1 MLSNILLK
9 IPEGVWILAGL
20 GLAWVVVTIPIWRMV
35 KKKEPSPNFEY
46 HWGSL
51 GRGLGGWNVSW
62 SLVLALAWLMLT
74 FGSVAVA
81 VELLMPPSVQSP
93 TGGEDGGKPAGD
105 GAKPDTSKPAGDGSK
120 PDASKPAPS
129 GTAATDSKKGGE

>member
-1 MLSNILLK
+1 MFSNILLK

-20 GLAWVVVTIPIWRMV
+20 CLAWVVVTIPIWRMV
-35 KKKEPSPNFEY
+35 KKKEPSPKFEY

-74 FGSVAVA
+74 FGCVTVA
-81 VELLMPPSVQSP
+81 VELLMPPSVQSS
-93 TGGEDGGKPAGD
+93 TGSEEGGKPDTGKPAGD
-105 GAKPDTSKPAGDGSK
+105 GSR